1 MNDKITAS
9 LQTLQTE
16 KKGNFEK
23 LGNRYYRNYSEL
35 TISSSMGI
43 RGNQTS
49 FHLNDADLIVLS
61 CGFAATKGKLSWA
74 DSNGGV

>member
-1 MNDKITAS
+1 
-9 LQTLQTE
+9 
-16 KKGNFEK
+16 
-23 LGNRYYRNYSEL
+23 
-35 TISSSMGI
+35 MGI

-49 FHLNDADLIVLS
+49 FHLNGADLIVLS